1 MNIAIHRVWILLA
14 ACLSCLGAQANPL
27 QALDYSQGAPS
38 PIPGQVLAV
47 PVSLRWNDNCLPLKY
62 RMNSS
67 IDPIPNAHNAEL
79 LPLAQAVAGV
89 RQAMKSWS
97 EIPTSYI
104 DMKLE
109 GTTASTQFP
118 SMDFTNEV
126 SFVAASVEQDYTAA
140 SILQWFP
147 ADVTLTGGEDIDEDG
162 DADVSAALE
171 TCGDVDGDGDHEIP
185 AGFYKTGTIFENDVV
200 FTDSYQFLVSAQA
213 LLDPTRDDGTFE
225 DLVGIAA
232 HELGHS
238 LGLNHT
244 MVTEIGGHDGTGSSV
259 ADGPFGGI
267 GSKLA
272 RRSLSEEDKA
282 RASHHYPEGSA
293 ASGPAALQRGDVAFK
308 QRYSIVSGDV
318 HNAFGRPLV
327 GASVFARNY
336 QGEIVSSAIAGRIAV
351 SVDPATG
358 FASFITQGAGGV
370 VDSSYEL
377 PVPKGFYQVGIESVD
392 FTPYPFFSLGSSG
405 LDVNYY
411 CQTMGFTACAGL
423 LYGHQFFREE
433 YWSGPL
439 ESGQENSFGFALPVL
454 ALGPSYKNVDF
465 VVDANIN
472 LVEINNIDSLAWTQA
487 GSMLAARMSRESI
500 LAVDQGKG
508 ILVQA
513 ATFLVNHFEAGRVP
527 KFASAMITTGKVAAD
542 GSAQIDVKTPLVRVA
557 PFIAQDEEDS
567 PLYVPNAR
575 LVGDYVRDRMPKD
588 RDLFLV
594 LEVTKEEFQPP
605 PWMVPEDWGLFP
617 GASALTVYIDIAQ
630 PGEQLPGNAYLSF
643 DGGKSFEH
651 RADVGLDFEL
661 IVLPRR

>member
-1 MNIAIHRVWILLA
+1 MNTAIHRTWILLA
-14 ACLSCLGAQANPL
+14 ASFGCMTAQANPL
-27 QALDYSQGAPS
+27 QALDYSAGLPS

-47 PVSLRWNDNCLPLKY
+47 PVSFRWNDNCLPLKY
-62 RMNSS
+62 RMNTS
-67 IDPIPNAHNAEL
+67 IDPIPNSRNAEL
-79 LPLAQAVAGV
+79 LPLEEAAAGV

-104 DMKLE
+104 DMRLE
-109 GTTASTQFP
+109 GTTASKEFP

-126 SFVAASVEQDYTAA
+126 SFITKPDQGYTAA
-140 SILQWFP
+140 SIFHWFP
-147 ADVTLTGGEDIDEDG
+147 ADVTLTGGEDIDGDG
-162 DADVSAALE
+162 DADVSAALK

-185 AGFYKTGTIFENDVV
+185 AGFYKTGTIFDNDVV
-200 FTDSYQFLVSAQA
+200 FTDSFQFLVSPQA
-213 LLDPTRDDGTFE
+213 LLDPTRVDFDFE

-232 HELGHS
+232 HEFGHS

-259 ADGPFGGI
+259 ADGSFGGI

-282 RASHHYPEGSA
+282 RASYHYPEGSA
-293 ASGPAALQRGDVAFK
+293 VSGPAALQRGDVAFK
-308 QRYSIVSGDV
+308 QRYSIISGEV

-336 QGEIVSSAIAGRIAV
+336 QGEIVSSTIAGHIAM

-358 FASFITQGAGGV
+358 FYSFITQGAGGV
-370 VDSSYEL
+370 IDSTYEL
-377 PVPKGFYQVGIESVD
+377 PVPKGIYQVGIEGVD
-392 FTPYPFFSLGSSG
+392 FTPYPFFSFGPGGFDL
-405 LDVNYY
+405 NYY
-411 CQTMGFTACAGL
+411 CHTMGYVACAGF

-439 ESGQENSFGFALPVL
+439 ESSQENHFGFALPVVAL
-454 ALGPSYKNVDF
+454 APSQKNVDF
-465 VVDANIN
+465 VIDANVN
-472 LVEINNIDSLAWTQA
+472 LVEINNLDGIAWTQA
-487 GSMLAARMSRESI
+487 GSMLAARISRESI
-500 LAVDQGKG
+500 LAMDQGKG

-527 KFASAMITTGKVAAD
+527 KFAAAMITTGKLAPD
-542 GSAQIDVKTPLVRVA
+542 GSAQIDVKHPLVREA
-557 PFIAQDEEDS
+557 PFIAQDEDDS
-567 PLYVPNAR
+567 PLYVPHAR

-605 PWMVPEDWGLFP
+605 PWMVPEEWSLFP
-617 GASALTVYIDIAQ
+617 GASALSVYFDFAQ

-643 DGGKSFEH
+643 DGGKTFEH
-651 RADVGLDFEL
+651 RPQLGLDFEL
-661 IVLPRR
+661 IVMPRQ